1 VPDPRPKKRLPREID
16 IRSLARSYT
25 TACISAL
32 GVYATQE
39 ETEADV
45 RLRAI
50 GMLMDRGWGK
60 PESTTTT
67 KHEGGESPIEF
78 IIRNLNAE
86 KKK

>member
-1 VPDPRPKKRLPREID
+1 LPREID
-16 IRSLARSYT
+16 IRSLARAYT
-25 TACISAL
+25 PNCMFRL
-32 GVYATQE
+32 GAYATDDTLDLDPE
-39 ETEADV
+39 L

-50 GMLMDRGWGK
+50 AMLLDRGWGR

>member
-1 VPDPRPKKRLPREID
+1 MAKKPAEIK
-16 IRSLARSYT
+16 SLARAFTNVSIET
-25 TACISAL
+25 L
-32 GVYATQE
+32 GGYVVSPQVE
-39 ETEADV
+39 PDIK
-45 RLRAI
+45 LRAI
-50 GMLMDRGWGK
+50 GMLLDRGWGR